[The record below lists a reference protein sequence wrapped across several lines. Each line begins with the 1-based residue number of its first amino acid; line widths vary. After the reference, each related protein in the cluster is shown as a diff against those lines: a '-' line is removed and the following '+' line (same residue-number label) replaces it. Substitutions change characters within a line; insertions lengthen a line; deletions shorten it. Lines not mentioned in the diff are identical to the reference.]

1 MIDDENSKNKM
12 TGAWKLRTAGLLNTS
27 EGSHRG
33 SDWKTLAAW
42 AITMLITNP
51 QVNVYNLADETLQH
65 KELVQQFDGS

>member
-1 MIDDENSKNKM
+1 MRKIQRTKWQVLESSIADD
-12 TGAWKLRTAGLLNTS
+12 LLNTS

-33 SDWKTLAAW
+33 SDWKTLSAW

>member
-1 MIDDENSKNKM
+1 MMKIQRTKWQVLESS
-12 TGAWKLRTAGLLNTS
+12 TAGLLNTS

-33 SDWKTLAAW
+33 SDWKTLSAW
-42 AITMLITNP
+42 AITMLMTNP

>member
-1 MIDDENSKNKM
+1 MMKIQRTKWQVLESS
-12 TGAWKLRTAGLLNTS
+12 TAGLLNTS

>member
-1 MIDDENSKNKM
+1 MMKIQRTKWQVLESS
-12 TGAWKLRTAGLLNTS
+12 TAGLLNTS
-27 EGSHRG
+27 VGSHRG
-33 SDWKTLAAW
+33 SDWKTLSAW